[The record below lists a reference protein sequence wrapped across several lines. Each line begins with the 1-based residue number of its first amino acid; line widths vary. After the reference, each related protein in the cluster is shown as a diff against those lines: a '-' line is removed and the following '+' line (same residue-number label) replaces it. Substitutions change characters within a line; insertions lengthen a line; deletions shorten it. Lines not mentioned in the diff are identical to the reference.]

1 MKAQSSYKCPE
12 CGKLLTIQHLD
23 DTVQL
28 WCANGK
34 CHSYVMNDGAECK
47 TEAEAY
53 ASLCKTHDEIHRD

>member
-12 CGKLLTIQHLD
+12 CGKLLT
-23 DTVQL
+23 VQRTENAVAVY
-28 WCANGK
+28 CANGK
-34 CHSYVMNDGAECK
+34 CHSYAMNDGAEGK